1 VDLKSFTQAID
12 QIADEKGIA
21 KEKVIET
28 IEMALA
34 AAYKRDYGERG
45 QIVRAALDPVTGK
58 VNVRQ
63 IKIAVDETMIKS
75 EEEIAAEEEERAKR
89 MADAEA
95 SGAKVPDRPRYEEA
109 EEISASGEE
118 VPKKVRFNEEKH
130 IKIEEAKKISPDV
143 KPGDELEFPLPHHEE
158 FGRIAA
164 QTAKQ
169 VIIQR
174 IREAEREAVF
184 DEFKSREGELVSGI
198 VQRIEGRNIF
208 VDIGRTAGVLP
219 AEEQIPG
226 ERHHIGERV
235 KAIITLV
242 EKNAKGPNIFLS
254 RSHPKLL
261 RKLFDL
267 EVPEISSGAVEI
279 KAVARE
285 PGFRSKIAVTSH
297 EQGVDPVG
305 SMVGQK
311 GVRVMTV
318 IHEISGEKIDIIE
331 WSEDPA
337 EFVGNALSPAKVKD
351 VQLNPSRK
359 EARAIV
365 AENELSLAIGKEGQ
379 NVRLAAKLTGWKID
393 VRSDRTKQNVA
404 PEESEVK
411 EVADLKVVEVE
422 EAAGTAED
430 ENVVV
435 EKSIESAE
443 PEKGAEENK
452 KEEPRSETAEKPK
465 KKKIS
470 KKKKE

>member
-1 VDLKSFTQAID
+1 MDLKSFTQAID

-34 AAYKRDYGERG
+34 AAYKREYGERG
-45 QIVRAALDPVTGK
+45 QIVRAALDPATGK
-58 VNVRQ
+58 VIVRQ
-63 IKIAVDETMIKS
+63 IKIAVDKTMIKS
-75 EEEIAAEEEERAKR
+75 EEEIKAEEEERAKR
-89 MADAEA
+89 LAEVEAVGGPPLASFA
-95 SGAKVPDRPRYEEA
+95 SGGKIPDRPREEP
-109 EEISASGEE
+109 EEVNADGEE
-118 VPKKVRFNEEKH
+118 VLKKVRFNEEKH
-130 IKIEEAKKISPDV
+130 IMMEEAQKIKPDV
-143 KPGDELEFPLPHHEE
+143 KPGDELEFPLEYREE

-184 DEFKSREGELVSGI
+184 DEFKTMEGELISGI
-198 VQRIEGRNIF
+198 VQRIEGRNVFI
-208 VDIGRTAGVLP
+208 DMGRTVGVLP

-226 ERHHIGERV
+226 ERCQIGERL
-235 KAIITLV
+235 KAIIMIV
-242 EKNAKGPNIFLS
+242 EKNSKGPNVFLS
-254 RSHPKLL
+254 RSNPKLL
-261 RKLFDL
+261 KKFFEL
-267 EVPEISSGAVEI
+267 EVPEISTGAVEI

-285 PGFRSKIAVTSH
+285 AGLRSKIAVTSH
-297 EQGVDPVG
+297 ERGVDPVG

-393 VRSDRTKQNVA
+393 VRSDKSKSEMLEVGDEKVRDTQAEVATEEKKETKPVVA
-404 PEESEVK
+404 EGKAVIEEESRPAETIAETK
-411 EVADLKVVEVE
+411 E
-422 EAAGTAED
+422 
-430 ENVVV
+430 
-435 EKSIESAE
+435 
-443 PEKGAEENK
+443 
-452 KEEPRSETAEKPK
+452 EKPK
-465 KKKIS
+465 KKRAA